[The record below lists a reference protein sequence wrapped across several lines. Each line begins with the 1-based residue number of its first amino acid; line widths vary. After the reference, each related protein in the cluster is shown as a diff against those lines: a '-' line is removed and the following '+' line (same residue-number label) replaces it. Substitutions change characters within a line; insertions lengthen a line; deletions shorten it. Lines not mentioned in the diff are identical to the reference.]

1 MEEKL
6 KFVLE
11 YLEQEW
17 SMSELCERYGI
28 ARETGYVWVRR
39 YQAVG
44 LEGLR
49 EKSRAAQRYP
59 NQTAEEIEEKVLDLR
74 EAHLSWGP
82 RKLKRVLE
90 RDEPGQRWPAA
101 STIGVLLKRSGMI
114 VGRKKRFKTP
124 PYTQPLAHADG
135 ANRLWCADFKGWF
148 RSGNGERIDP
158 LTITDAHSRYLLR
171 CQAVEKMDTKRV
183 QAIF

>member
-1 MEEKL
+1 
-6 KFVLE
+6 
-11 YLEQEW
+11 
-17 SMSELCERYGI
+17 
-28 ARETGYVWVRR
+28 
-39 YQAVG
+39 
-44 LEGLR
+44 
-49 EKSRAAQRYP
+49 
-59 NQTAEEIEEKVLDLR
+59 VLDLR
-74 EAHLSWGP
+74 EAHISWGP

-90 RDEPGQRWPAA
+90 RDEAGQRWPAA

-158 LTITDAHSRYLLR
+158 LTITDAYSRYLLR
-171 CQAVEKMDTKRV
+171 CQGVEKMDTAKTVRDPPGYSKIGDPV
-183 QAIF
+183 MGGIPVIGKAQTSETYANPG

>member
-28 ARETGYVWVRR
+28 ARETGYVWLRR

-44 LEGLR
+44 LEGLQ

-59 NQTAEEIEEKVLDLR
+59 NQTAEEIEERVLELR
-74 EAHLSWGP
+74 EAHMSWGP
-82 RKLKRVLE
+82 RKLKRILE
-90 RDEPGQRWPAA
+90 RDEPGRRWPAA
-101 STIGVLLKRSGMI
+101 STIGGMLKRSGMI
-114 VGRKKRFKTP
+114 VGRKNGSRHRRTRSPWRMPIKPTG
-124 PYTQPLAHADG
+124 YG
-135 ANRLWCADFKGWF
+135 ARISRAGFAVGME
-148 RSGNGERIDP
+148 SGSIP
-158 LTITDAHSRYLLR
+158 
-171 CQAVEKMDTKRV
+171 
-183 QAIF
+183 